1 METESNLIL
10 HFNNVDKREVGLP
23 SPNME
28 REGMIQCL
36 DFLLSKGMKVAELI
50 TDSSSS
56 VANTLGIYKAVS
68 KLCESKCLITETK
81 YPTVYHSRDVWHKAK
96 KLKKALAEV

>member
-10 HFNNVDKREVGLP
+10 HFENVDKREVGLR

-28 REGMIQCL
+28 RKGMSQCL
-36 DFLLSKGMKVAELI
+36 DFLVSKGMKVVELI

-56 VANTLGIYKAVS
+56 VAKTLGTPKAVI
-68 KLCESKCLITETK
+68 KIVCI
-81 YPTVYHSRDVWHKAK
+81 
-96 KLKKALAEV
+96 